1 MNMFLKRLGGGYI
14 RKAPRHAIHFPAYI
28 TSGDQTSR
36 VTCIMHDISEAGA
49 RLTIGNRSD
58 IPDQFTLVFSRH
70 CRVVRRVED
79 EGQIGVEFVTGEA

>member
-14 RKAPRHAIHFPAYI
+14 RKAQRHALHFPAYI
-28 TSGDQTSR
+28 TAGDPTSR

-49 RLTIGNRSD
+49 RLTVGQRDD
-58 IPDQFTLVFSRH
+58 IPDHFTLVFARH

-79 EGQIGVEFVTGEA
+79 EGQIGVEFVSGEA